1 MKKAVTFG
9 EIMLRLSPEG
19 RKRFVQ
25 ADRFD
30 AVYGGSE
37 ANVAI
42 ALGNMGI
49 KADFLTALPD
59 SPLGDAAE
67 NFVRSFGVNTKGT
80 VRKDGRLGIYFLE
93 KGASQ
98 RPSKVVYD
106 REGSVFSRLKEGEI
120 DFKKAFERADWF
132 HFSGITPALSRQV
145 ALITKE
151 AVCTA
156 KEMGLTVSCDL
167 NYRAALW
174 STEQA
179 AEVLRPLIS
188 MTDVLIANKNHLK
201 MLFGIGEGKN
211 LTCAQAAKSAAEV
224 FDLRQSVMT
233 VRRTLSADDNG
244 FSAILFENG
253 NIYRSK
259 KYQMH
264 IVDRVG
270 GGDSFAAGLIYADK
284 MGFSAQDTVEFAAAA
299 GCLKHSIEG
308 DAGIF
313 SAKEVSFLAGGFSD
327 GRVQR

>member
-120 DFKKAFERADWF
+120 DFKKAFERARLVPLF
-132 HFSGITPALSRQV
+132 RHYT
-145 ALITKE
+145 
-151 AVCTA
+151 
-156 KEMGLTVSCDL
+156 
-167 NYRAALW
+167 
-174 STEQA
+174 
-179 AEVLRPLIS
+179 RPFK
-188 MTDVLIANKNHLK
+188 A
-201 MLFGIGEGKN
+201 G
-211 LTCAQAAKSAAEV
+211 
-224 FDLRQSVMT
+224 
-233 VRRTLSADDNG
+233 
-244 FSAILFENG
+244 
-253 NIYRSK
+253 RS
-259 KYQMH
+259 YNQ
-264 IVDRVG
+264 R
-270 GGDSFAAGLIYADK
+270 
-284 MGFSAQDTVEFAAAA
+284 
-299 GCLKHSIEG
+299 GCLHRKGNGTYGE
-308 DAGIF
+308 
-313 SAKEVSFLAGGFSD
+313 L
-327 GRVQR
+327 

>member
-49 KADFLTALPD
+49 KADFLTVLPD

-106 REGSVFSRLKEGEI
+106 REDSVFSRLKEGEI

-188 MTDVLIANKNHLK
+188 MTDVLIAN
-201 MLFGIGEGKN
+201 
-211 LTCAQAAKSAAEV
+211 
-224 FDLRQSVMT
+224 
-233 VRRTLSADDNG
+233 
-244 FSAILFENG
+244 ENP
-253 NIYRSK
+253 S
-259 KYQMH
+259 
-264 IVDRVG
+264 
-270 GGDSFAAGLIYADK
+270 
-284 MGFSAQDTVEFAAAA
+284 
-299 GCLKHSIEG
+299 
-308 DAGIF
+308 
-313 SAKEVSFLAGGFSD
+313 
-327 GRVQR
+327 